1 MTQPNELARDD
12 GGSDGGRDLEQV
24 YARLRRIAARI
35 MQGERKGHTLWP
47 TEVVHEAMARSLD
60 ESGRLDG
67 SLSLVDLIA
76 RMSRVMRQ
84 VLVDHARRKK
94 AIKHGGGRGR
104 VSLDDIDDIE
114 AAIESPAFDW
124 VRLDA
129 ALEEL
134 AKHDARRHQ
143 VVTLRFFG
151 GLDNR
156 QIARQLNLDE
166 RTVGRDWA
174 AARLWLKQQMSAD
187 DDDDDDDDDDHQRV
201 GDASAV

>member
-1 MTQPNELARDD
+1 MSETNELARD
-12 GGSDGGRDLEQV
+12 GGGRDLEQV

-35 MQGERKGHTLWP
+35 MQGERPGHTLWP

-60 ESGRLDG
+60 EGGRLDG
-67 SLSLVDLIA
+67 ELSVVDLIG

-94 AIKHGGGRGR
+94 ALKHGGGLGR
-104 VSLDDIDDIE
+104 VSLDQIDDVE

-124 VRLDA
+124 VKLDH
-129 ALEEL
+129 ALAEL
-134 AKHDARRHQ
+134 AEHDPRRHQ

-166 RTVGRDWA
+166 RTIGRDWA
-174 AARLWLKQQMSAD
+174 AARLWLKQQMSAEGAD
-187 DDDDDDDDDDHQRV
+187 DARP
-201 GDASAV
+201 AV

>member
-1 MTQPNELARDD
+1 MADQDQPGQQPAQRPAQRRPDEDAH
-12 GGSDGGRDLEQV
+12 DLEQV

-35 MQGERKGHTLWP
+35 MQGERRGHTLWP

-60 ESGRLDG
+60 ESGKLEG
-67 SLSLVDLIA
+67 SLSVVELIG

-84 VLVDHARRKK
+84 VLVDNARRKQTV
-94 AIKHGGGRGR
+94 KHGGGRGR
-104 VSLDDIDDIE
+104 ISLEDIDDIE

-124 VRLDA
+124 VKLDY
-129 ALEEL
+129 ALAEL

-174 AARLWLKQQMSAD
+174 AARLWLKQQMSANDND
-187 DDDDDDDDDDHQRV
+187 DD
-201 GDASAV
+201 APAA

>member
-1 MTQPNELARDD
+1 MTGQNEPARDAGDD
-12 GGSDGGRDLEQV
+12 GSRDLEQV
-24 YARLRRIAARI
+24 YVRLRRIAARI

-60 ESGRLDG
+60 ESGKLGDE
-67 SLSLVDLIA
+67 LSVVELIG

-94 AIKHGGGRGR
+94 AVKHGGGRGR
-104 VSLDDIDDIE
+104 VSLDQIEDIE

-124 VRLDA
+124 VALDH
-129 ALEEL
+129 ALADL

-156 QIARQLNLDE
+156 QIARQLKLDE

-174 AARLWLKQQMSAD
+174 AARLWLKQQMQTSEED
-187 DDDDDDDDDDHQRV
+187 E
-201 GDASAV
+201 